1 MSRTTWQIIEII
13 IAMAALAVLLMY
25 VLSALKW

>member
-13 IAMAALAVLLMY
+13 IALAAFSLIIMY
-25 VLSALKW
+25 VLSALKG

>member
-13 IAMAALAVLLMY
+13 IALVAFSLIIMY
-25 VLSALKW
+25 VLSALKG